1 MQTALVFLWIYF
13 VPKVSCEGCLESI
26 PTIAVVNR
34 CPKDISEWIKSKSRK
49 QCHLVH
55 QNCTTLERFEYHC
68 LPDKYHESFIE
79 VCAPRKN
86 IVGGHCPFYDEEENS
101 VAINL
106 YQSCKEHTTPCP
118 DLYNSNVAYRYQE
131 CYTDALKR
139 NTDDNKES
147 ALSKMVS
154 VSTFIF
160 QILISIF
167 QCLMLIAFVYFIKKH
182 KRGRKDHIVMQ
193 SFKSQHF
200 IKSTTPSRENSQIN
214 TTPTNSSSRENSC
227 KSNSSLVSNHI

>member
-1 MQTALVFLWIYF
+1 MYLT
-13 VPKVSCEGCLESI
+13 
-26 PTIAVVNR
+26 
-34 CPKDISEWIKSKSRK
+34 D
-49 QCHLVH
+49 
-55 QNCTTLERFEYHC
+55 
-68 LPDKYHESFIE
+68 
-79 VCAPRKN
+79 
-86 IVGGHCPFYDEEENS
+86 
-101 VAINL
+101 
-106 YQSCKEHTTPCP
+106 
-118 DLYNSNVAYRYQE
+118 QE

-182 KRGRKDHIVMQ
+182 KRGRKDHIAMQ
-193 SFKSQHF
+193 SLKSQQF
-200 IKSTTPSRENSQIN
+200 IKSTTPSRENSQNN

-227 KSNSSLVSNHI
+227 KSNSSLLSNHI